1 MTKVWLS
8 VYCEYFGVAM
18 SQHYWVDDFDDE
30 DVVYEKTPA
39 LVPRS
44 EEDESNI
51 ESSVQVSSSS
61 KFGQFRQSLK
71 QLLPSRSSQP
81 SGSATGVDQAG
92 CFSFITYSWIFKYL
106 WATFRGKDPN
116 HVQPWACSVYDS
128 ANVNIAR
135 LEYLWKVES
144 EKTAKPSLSRSLYQ
158 FIRMRFFFAC
168 LCFFFCLIFGFIGPT
183 CLVRAL
189 IQFTQTRWEE
199 APIGYGVFLAF
210 AMLVVELCR
219 VLSYGATWAI
229 STRTA
234 LRARGA
240 VLGFLFKRL
249 MFQRET
255 NEDSVGEIMN
265 IFANDSQRIFDAVSF
280 LPLVVVSPLVLV
292 GGVIYLLYL
301 IGPCSLIGLGIFLIF
316 NVLQV
321 FIGKR
326 IVFLRKIAI
335 EFTEKRIKLINEIL
349 NCMRPIKMNA
359 LEDPFELNVHN
370 VRKDEKQAL
379 FKTAVA
385 QSLALGLGSVM
396 PVVAAAS
403 TFVIYLSLGYDL
415 LPDQA
420 YAVITVFFVMVFGI
434 RMIPYDSLYY
444 YQQVHLM
451 EPELLPVRNLHV
463 TSSVALEIRDG
474 HFLWNIVEPP
484 DDAKETLLHNNGPS
498 TKQFALTDINIKIYK
513 KQIVGICGPVGC
525 GKSSLFLAII
535 GEMIQG
541 NGEMQVGG
549 SVAYCSQDPWILN
562 ATLREN
568 ILLGETLN
576 VQLYNTVLRVCNL
589 ESDIKTFPAG
599 DRTEVRTAFWCTCLI
614 VGERGATLSGGQKAR
629 LSLAR
634 AIYHQKDI
642 YLLDNVLTALDY
654 NVASRVLKEAIQEH
668 LSGKTVLLIT
678 SSVQFLKQCDAILFM
693 DQGRIVDFGR
703 HEELLQRCAA
713 YLAFCQS
720 TGELKTKAD
729 EIIDNDDGT
738 VIEKM
743 DTCQRYCFDEI
754 VKSEQSC
761 ARIQDQD
768 QHVKEIIA
776 NVPIKYDKLFESE
789 ENLQQKGLSMNTYKS
804 YFDAMGSFR
813 MVLLVLA
820 LFALSTGSTIFST
833 FWLSYWLKKIHP
845 EFGSS
850 LSSSSLSDEQ
860 NSTSVIS
867 PETMNSFAIVYGLT
881 VPLVILTTVLKAYVF
896 VGVTL
901 RASEHLHNTMFKR
914 LMHGTMRWF
923 DITPVGR
930 VINRFS
936 KDIDETDTKIPF
948 TLDTMLQNLCFI
960 FGYLIIIA
968 WVFPW
973 FLIAAVPLAGI
984 FILFIGCF
992 RGGIR
997 SLKRIENNTRS
1008 PLFSHISASVRGK
1021 SVLRPFGK
1029 TKAFVERMKHLL
1041 DQNSCWLFMFQSA
1054 MRWLAVW
1061 LDMLV
1066 VIVVF
1071 VISLLMIGLAGYIDP
1086 AYAGMA
1092 LTYALQMSGIFQFAV
1107 RMQAE
1112 FESKMI
1118 SVERINYYINNI
1130 EQEQLSDCQSTLD
1143 ACWLTEGAVTFKNV
1157 SLRYGEDKQLALKNV
1172 SFDVAGG
1179 EKIGIIGRT
1188 GSGKSSLV
1196 SALLRLYPIC
1206 EGTIC
1211 IDSHDVTLLDLRQL
1225 RCKIAVI
1232 PQDPVL
1238 FSGTL
1243 RFNVDPQGRCS
1254 DVQLWKAIETVQ
1266 LKNVV
1271 EQKMGNGLDTR
1282 IEQGG
1287 RNFSVGERQLVC
1299 MARAFLQNVSIFLL
1313 DEATAHLDSA
1323 TDHSVQ
1329 RCFDDVAKKCTVF
1342 IIAHR
1347 LNSVMACDKILYLE
1361 DGQILEWGYRND
1373 LLAMSDSRF
1382 AQAVTAL
1389 GLGVSKDDDDD
1400 ENGDVDDVDDDV
1412 QSESST

>member
-1 MTKVWLS
+1 
-8 VYCEYFGVAM
+8 
-18 SQHYWVDDFDDE
+18 
-30 DVVYEKTPA
+30 
-39 LVPRS
+39 
-44 EEDESNI
+44 
-51 ESSVQVSSSS
+51 
-61 KFGQFRQSLK
+61 
-71 QLLPSRSSQP
+71 
-81 SGSATGVDQAG
+81 
-92 CFSFITYSWIFKYL
+92 
-106 WATFRGKDPN
+106 
-116 HVQPWACSVYDS
+116 
-128 ANVNIAR
+128 
-135 LEYLWKVES
+135 
-144 EKTAKPSLSRSLYQ
+144 
-158 FIRMRFFFAC
+158 
-168 LCFFFCLIFGFIGPT
+168 
-183 CLVRAL
+183 
-189 IQFTQTRWEE
+189 
-199 APIGYGVFLAF
+199 
-210 AMLVVELCR
+210 
-219 VLSYGATWAI
+219 
-229 STRTA
+229 
-234 LRARGA
+234 
-240 VLGFLFKRL
+240 
-249 MFQRET
+249 
-255 NEDSVGEIMN
+255 
-265 IFANDSQRIFDAVSF
+265 
-280 LPLVVVSPLVLV
+280 
-292 GGVIYLLYL
+292 
-301 IGPCSLIGLGIFLIF
+301 
-316 NVLQV
+316 
-321 FIGKR
+321 
-326 IVFLRKIAI
+326 
-335 EFTEKRIKLINEIL
+335 
-349 NCMRPIKMNA
+349 
-359 LEDPFELNVHN
+359 
-370 VRKDEKQAL
+370 
-379 FKTAVA
+379 
-385 QSLALGLGSVM
+385 
-396 PVVAAAS
+396 
-403 TFVIYLSLGYDL
+403 
-415 LPDQA
+415 
-420 YAVITVFFVMVFGI
+420 MV
-434 RMIPYDSLYY
+434 
-444 YQQVHLM
+444 
-451 EPELLPVRNLHV
+451 
-463 TSSVALEIRDG
+463 
-474 HFLWNIVEPP
+474 
-484 DDAKETLLHNNGPS
+484 
-498 TKQFALTDINIKIYK
+498 
-513 KQIVGICGPVGC
+513 
-525 GKSSLFLAII
+525 
-535 GEMIQG
+535 QG

-562 ATLREN
+562 ATVREN

-589 ESDIKTFPAG
+589 EADIETFPAG
-599 DRTEVRTAFWCTCLI
+599 DRTE

-678 SSVQFLKQCDAILFM
+678 SCVQFLKQCDAILFM

-720 TGELKTKAD
+720 SGELKTKGD
-729 EIIDNDDGT
+729 EIIDMDDGT

-743 DTCQRYCFDEI
+743 DNCQRYRFDEI

-761 ARIQDQD
+761 GARIQDQD
-768 QHVKEIIA
+768 QNVKEIIA
-776 NVPIKYDKLFESE
+776 NVPIKY
-789 ENLQQKGLSMNTYKS
+789 
-804 YFDAMGSFR
+804 AMGSFWT
-813 MVLLVLA
+813 VLLVLA

-850 LSSSSLSDEQ
+850 SSSHSDEQ
-860 NSTSVIS
+860 NSTSVVS

-896 VGVTL
+896 VRVTL

-960 FGYLIIIA
+960 FAYLIIIA

-997 SLKRIENNTRS
+997 
-1008 PLFSHISASVRGK
+1008 
-1021 SVLRPFGK
+1021 
-1029 TKAFVERMKHLL
+1029 RMKHLL

-1071 VISLLMIGLAGYIDP
+1071 VISVFMIGLAGYIDP

-1092 LTYALQMSGIFQFAV
+1092 LTYALQ
-1107 RMQAE
+1107 
-1112 FESKMI
+1112 
-1118 SVERINYYINNI
+1118 NI
-1130 EQEQLSDCQSTLD
+1130 EQEQLSACQPTLD
-1143 ACWLTEGAVTFKNV
+1143 ACWLTEGAVSFKNV

-1225 RCKIAVI
+1225 RCKIGVI

-1243 RFNVDPQGRCS
+1243 RFNVDPQGKCS
-1254 DVQLWKAIETVQ
+1254 DMQLWKAIET
-1266 LKNVV
+1266 V

-1373 LLAMSDSRF
+1373 LLARSDSRF
-1382 AQAVTAL
+1382 AQTVTAL
-1389 GLGVSKDDDDD
+1389 GLVGVI
-1400 ENGDVDDVDDDV
+1400 NINLNPC
-1412 QSESST
+1412 

>member
-1 MTKVWLS
+1 L
-8 VYCEYFGVAM
+8 VY
-18 SQHYWVDDFDDE
+18 
-30 DVVYEKTPA
+30 
-39 LVPRS
+39 
-44 EEDESNI
+44 
-51 ESSVQVSSSS
+51 
-61 KFGQFRQSLK
+61 
-71 QLLPSRSSQP
+71 
-81 SGSATGVDQAG
+81 
-92 CFSFITYSWIFKYL
+92 
-106 WATFRGKDPN
+106 
-116 HVQPWACSVYDS
+116 
-128 ANVNIAR
+128 
-135 LEYLWKVES
+135 
-144 EKTAKPSLSRSLYQ
+144 
-158 FIRMRFFFAC
+158 
-168 LCFFFCLIFGFIGPT
+168 
-183 CLVRAL
+183 
-189 IQFTQTRWEE
+189 
-199 APIGYGVFLAF
+199 
-210 AMLVVELCR
+210 
-219 VLSYGATWAI
+219 
-229 STRTA
+229 
-234 LRARGA
+234 
-240 VLGFLFKRL
+240 
-249 MFQRET
+249 MF
-255 NEDSVGEIMN
+255 N
-265 IFANDSQRIFDAVSF
+265 
-280 LPLVVVSPLVLV
+280 
-292 GGVIYLLYL
+292 
-301 IGPCSLIGLGIFLIF
+301 CWSLIYFSC
-316 NVLQV
+316 LQ
-321 FIGKR
+321 
-326 IVFLRKIAI
+326 
-335 EFTEKRIKLINEIL
+335 
-349 NCMRPIKMNA
+349 
-359 LEDPFELNVHN
+359 
-370 VRKDEKQAL
+370 
-379 FKTAVA
+379 
-385 QSLALGLGSVM
+385 
-396 PVVAAAS
+396 
-403 TFVIYLSLGYDL
+403 
-415 LPDQA
+415 
-420 YAVITVFFVMVFGI
+420 
-434 RMIPYDSLYY
+434 
-444 YQQVHLM
+444 
-451 EPELLPVRNLHV
+451 
-463 TSSVALEIRDG
+463 
-474 HFLWNIVEPP
+474 
-484 DDAKETLLHNNGPS
+484 
-498 TKQFALTDINIKIYK
+498 
-513 KQIVGICGPVGC
+513 
-525 GKSSLFLAII
+525 
-535 GEMIQG
+535 
-541 NGEMQVGG
+541 
-549 SVAYCSQDPWILN
+549 
-562 ATLREN
+562 
-568 ILLGETLN
+568 
-576 VQLYNTVLRVCNL
+576 
-589 ESDIKTFPAG
+589 
-599 DRTEVRTAFWCTCLI
+599 

-1271 EQKMGNGLDTR
+1271 FIYLF
-1282 IEQGG
+1282 IYL
-1287 RNFSVGERQLVC
+1287 FICLFVC
-1299 MARAFLQNVSIFLL
+1299 LF
-1313 DEATAHLDSA
+1313 
-1323 TDHSVQ
+1323 
-1329 RCFDDVAKKCTVF
+1329 
-1342 IIAHR
+1342 
-1347 LNSVMACDKILYLE
+1347 
-1361 DGQILEWGYRND
+1361 
-1373 LLAMSDSRF
+1373 
-1382 AQAVTAL
+1382 VTFVL
-1389 GLGVSKDDDDD
+1389 TYTG
-1400 ENGDVDDVDDDV
+1400 
-1412 QSESST
+1412 

>member
-1 MTKVWLS
+1 MGSDLFS
-8 VYCEYFGVAM
+8 
-18 SQHYWVDDFDDE
+18 
-30 DVVYEKTPA
+30 
-39 LVPRS
+39 
-44 EEDESNI
+44 
-51 ESSVQVSSSS
+51 
-61 KFGQFRQSLK
+61 
-71 QLLPSRSSQP
+71 

-144 EKTAKPSLSRSLYQ
+144 EKTTKPSLSRSLYQ

-199 APIGYGVFLAF
+199 APIGYGIFLAF

-255 NEDSVGEIMN
+255 NEDSIGEIMN

-280 LPLVVVSPLVLV
+280 LPLVVVSPLVL
-292 GGVIYLLYL
+292 
-301 IGPCSLIGLGIFLIF
+301 LGDI
-316 NVLQV
+316 
-321 FIGKR
+321 R
-326 IVFLRKIAI
+326 R
-335 EFTEKRIKLINEIL
+335 
-349 NCMRPIKMNA
+349 
-359 LEDPFELNVHN
+359 
-370 VRKDEKQAL
+370 DEKKAL

-396 PVVAAAS
+396 PVVAATS

-420 YAVITVFFVMVFGI
+420 YAVITVFFVMVFSI
-434 RMIPYDSLYY
+434 RMIPYGMRYLAEAKVSLEKI
-444 YQQVHLM
+444 QVHLM

-474 HFLWNIVEPP
+474 HFLWNVVEPP
-484 DDAKETLLHNNGPS
+484 DDAKETLLRDNGPS

-513 KQIVGICGPVGC
+513 MV
-525 GKSSLFLAII
+525 
-535 GEMIQG
+535 QG

-562 ATLREN
+562 ATVREN

-589 ESDIKTFPAG
+589 EADIETFPAG
-599 DRTEVRTAFWCTCLI
+599 DRTEVCTAFWCTCLF

-678 SSVQFLKQCDAILFM
+678 SCV
-693 DQGRIVDFGR
+693 
-703 HEELLQRCAA
+703 
-713 YLAFCQS
+713 
-720 TGELKTKAD
+720 
-729 EIIDNDDGT
+729 
-738 VIEKM
+738 
-743 DTCQRYCFDEI
+743 QRYRFDEI

-761 ARIQDQD
+761 DARIQDQD
-768 QHVKEIIA
+768 QYVKEIIA
-776 NVPIKYDKLFESE
+776 NVPVKYDKLFESE
-789 ENLQQKGLSMNTYKS
+789 ENLQQRGLSMNTYKS
-804 YFDAMGSFR
+804 YFEAMGSFR

-820 LFALSTGSTIFST
+820 LFAFSTGSTIFST

-850 LSSSSLSDEQ
+850 SSSHSAEQ
-860 NSTSVIS
+860 NSTSVVS

-960 FGYLIIIA
+960 FAYLIIIA

-1029 TKAFVERMKHLL
+1029 TKVFVER
-1041 DQNSCWLFMFQSA
+1041 
-1054 MRWLAVW
+1054 
-1061 LDMLV
+1061 
-1066 VIVVF
+1066 
-1071 VISLLMIGLAGYIDP
+1071 LMI
-1086 AYAGMA
+1086 
-1092 LTYALQMSGIFQFAV
+1092 
-1107 RMQAE
+1107 
-1112 FESKMI
+1112 
-1118 SVERINYYINNI
+1118 YYYYLFNI
-1130 EQEQLSDCQSTLD
+1130 EQEQLSACQSTLD
-1143 ACWLTEGAVTFKNV
+1143 ACWLTEGAVSFKNV

-1172 SFDVAGG
+1172 SFDAAGG

-1225 RCKIAVI
+1225 RCKIGVI

-1243 RFNVDPQGRCS
+1243 RFNVDPQGKCS
-1254 DVQLWKAIETVQ
+1254 DMQLWKAIETVQ
-1266 LKNVV
+1266 LKHVV

-1287 RNFSVGERQLVC
+1287 RNFSVGERQLIC

-1361 DGQILEWGYRND
+1361 DGQCCSSSLITARHWLIDCMKSSNACCLNSVLFNVKLALVAALILRRSNSY
-1373 LLAMSDSRF
+1373 
-1382 AQAVTAL
+1382 
-1389 GLGVSKDDDDD
+1389 
-1400 ENGDVDDVDDDV
+1400 
-1412 QSESST
+1412 ESSIYQKSIIIPIIVNYIYLPYYYVLIVLLCNGEKMCKFFSCLLIVF

>member
-1 MTKVWLS
+1 LLS
-8 VYCEYFGVAM
+8 FYYGLFSIAM

-44 EEDESNI
+44 EEDESNV
-51 ESSVQVSSSS
+51 ESSVQVSNSSQ
-61 KFGQFRQSLK
+61 FGHNFRQSLK

-168 LCFFFCLIFGFIGPT
+168 ICFFFCLIFGFIGPT

-255 NEDSVGEIMN
+255 DEDSVGEIMN

-335 EFTEKRIKLINEIL
+335 EFTEKRIKLVNEIL
-349 NCMRPIKMNA
+349 NCMRAIKMNA

-434 RMIPYDSLYY
+434 RMIPYGMRYLAEAKVSLEKI
-444 YQQVHLM
+444 QVHLM
-451 EPELLPVRNLHV
+451 EPELLPLRNLHV

-498 TKQFALTDINIKIYK
+498 AKQFALTDINIKIYK

-535 GEMIQG
+535 GEMVQG

-589 ESDIKTFPAG
+589 EADIKTFPAG
-599 DRTEVRTAFWCTCLI
+599 DRTE

-668 LSGKTVLLIT
+668 LSGKTVLLIS

-729 EIIDNDDGT
+729 EITDKDDRT

-743 DTCQRYCFDEI
+743 GTYEHCFDEI
-754 VKSEQSC
+754 GKSEQSC
-761 ARIQDQD
+761 CTSIQDQD
-768 QHVKEIIA
+768 QHVSAIIA
-776 NVPIKYDKLFESE
+776 NVPIKYDRLFESE
-789 ENLQQKGLSMNTYKS
+789 ENLQQKGLSMNTYKA

-813 MVLLVLA
+813 MVLLLLA

-850 LSSSSLSDEQ
+850 SSPSDEQ

-867 PETMNSFAIVYGLT
+867 GETMNSFAIVYGLT

-923 DITPVGR
+923 DITPVGH

-960 FGYLIIIA
+960 VGYLIIIA

-973 FLIAAVPLAGI
+973 FLIAALPLAGI

-1130 EQEQLSDCQSTLD
+1130 EQEQLSDYQSTLD
-1143 ACWLTEGAVTFKNV
+1143 ACWLTEGTVSFKNV
-1157 SLRYGEDKQLALKNV
+1157 SLQYGEDKQLALKNV

-1196 SALLRLYPIC
+1196 SALLRLYPVC

-1243 RFNVDPQGRCS
+1243 RFNVDPQGKCS

-1266 LKNVV
+1266 LKHVV

-1287 RNFSVGERQLVC
+1287 RNFSVGERQLIC

-1329 RCFDDVAKKCTVF
+1329 RCFDDVTKKCTVF

-1347 LNSVMACDKILYLE
+1347 LNSVMACDKILYLQ

-1373 LLAMSDSRF
+1373 LLARSDSHF
-1382 AQAVTAL
+1382 AQAVIAL
-1389 GLGVSKDDDDD
+1389 GLGASKEDDDN
-1400 ENGDVDDVDDDV
+1400 ENDDDV